1 MGKEEILLAG
11 KNEPEISLPEIDSQ
25 LAQLKY
31 FETDLQNDEVAK
43 ARIALLRVFDPQF
56 QWFQSQRIIVTYHG
70 SLQYNDP
77 RNLDVDVEFMGN
89 NLGLKDVISKCSEIE
104 DALKKTNAWPRKNC
118 YTNFGVCSIN
128 GIRNDLKELEKEN
141 YASDFKEDQELNPEL
156 VAALILSSKVLYEVQ
171 RPQLGILQ
179 QETRKLILEN
189 PWLRRG
195 VYNTLTDVIVTRQNR
210 RK

>member
-1 MGKEEILLAG
+1 MNDMGKEEILLAG

-89 NLGLKDVISKCSEIE
+89 NLGLKDVVSKCFEIE
-104 DALKKTNAWPRKNC
+104 DELKKQMR
-118 YTNFGVCSIN
+118 G
-128 GIRNDLKELEKEN
+128 LEKIAIQILAFAVLM
-141 YASDFKEDQELNPEL
+141 ASEM
-156 VAALILSSKVLYEVQ
+156 I
-171 RPQLGILQ
+171 
-179 QETRKLILEN
+179 
-189 PWLRRG
+189 
-195 VYNTLTDVIVTRQNR
+195 
-210 RK
+210 